1 MFCLRA
7 QRHSLVLPTD
17 SAACGAGGQM
27 RLPLRR
33 ALWPYRS
40 LGLGALRSIHM
51 KCGAIFALTPLFHR
65 SSSFGKT
72 DGSVPLT
79 GRQAKS
85 DKNPG
90 RDQMPE
96 GFVIRRLDA
105 IRIPPSPMESGAGVS
120 PAAFWLL
127 CRRGQS
133 NPRRSAEL
141 PEKTLIRRLDAH
153 RIPPSPIRQRIP
165 KPLVLAIF
173 WLLFNRLKSNPPVG
187 AGTHKRIEKKNSP
200 RPKGEE
206 KIRPRGGSREER
218 SLRWK
223 KSK

>member
-1 MFCLRA
+1 MFCLEAR
-7 QRHSLVLPTD
+7 RHSLVLPTD

-133 NPRRSAEL
+133 NPRRSAEY
-141 PEKTLIRRLDAH
+141 PEKTLIQWLDA
-153 RIPPSPIRQRIP
+153 IKSPPSPM
-165 KPLVLAIF
+165 K
-173 WLLFNRLKSNPPVG
+173 
-187 AGTHKRIEKKNSP
+187 
-200 RPKGEE
+200 
-206 KIRPRGGSREER
+206 
-218 SLRWK
+218 
-223 KSK
+223 

>member
-1 MFCLRA
+1 MSTPAPAPLGLPLLGPGFSSFDPYEMWCDIRPG
-7 QRHSLVLPTD
+7 SSVLP
-17 SAACGAGGQM
+17 QFF
-27 RLPLRR
+27 LR
-33 ALWPYRS
+33 
-40 LGLGALRSIHM
+40 
-51 KCGAIFALTPLFHR
+51 K
-65 SSSFGKT
+65 K
-72 DGSVPLT
+72 DGSTPLT
-79 GRQAKS
+79 GRQPKLDAK
-85 DKNPG
+85 PG

-96 GFVIRRLDA
+96 GSEIRRLDA
-105 IRIPPSPMESGAGVS
+105 YRIPPSPMEPGAGVS

-187 AGTHKRIEKKNSP
+187 AGTHKRIEKKNP
-200 RPKGEE
+200 LAPGR
-206 KIRPRGGSREER
+206 REEPPPPAGR
-218 SLRWK
+218 QIRKES
-223 KSK
+223 SP